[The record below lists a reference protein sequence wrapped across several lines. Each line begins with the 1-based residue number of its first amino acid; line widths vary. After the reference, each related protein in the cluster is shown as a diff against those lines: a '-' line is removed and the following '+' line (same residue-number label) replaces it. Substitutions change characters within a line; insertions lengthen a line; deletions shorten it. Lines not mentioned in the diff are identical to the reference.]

1 MMKVR
6 VRAFGRLTE
15 LLGSEAVVELEA
27 DSRVQDLV
35 SRLRERMGSLKEGF
49 LQRYEA
55 GEPELTIL
63 LNGRNILTLEKL
75 QTPLKERDVVVL
87 LPPFIGG

>member
-1 MMKVR
+1 MMKVK
-6 VRAFGRLTE
+6 VRAFGRLAE
-15 LLGSEAVVELEA
+15 LLGSDTVFELEA
-27 DSRVQDLV
+27 GSRVQDLV
-35 SRLRERMGSLKEGF
+35 SRLREGTGSFREGS
-49 LQRYEA
+49 LQRYEV

-75 QTPLKERDVVVL
+75 QTPLKEGDLVVL

>member
-1 MMKVR
+1 MKI
-6 VRAFGRLTE
+6 RAFGRLTD
-15 LLGSEAVVELEA
+15 LLGSEAIVELEP
-27 DSRVQDLV
+27 DSKVQDMV
-35 SRLRERMGSLKEGF
+35 SKLRERIGSLTEGF
-49 LQRYEA
+49 LQRYED

-75 QTPLKERDVVVL
+75 RTPLRDGDVVVL